1 MRGSRRGIRRW
12 FWIIPVVLPVA
23 GLLLVNLWLAC
34 PPGRAWIAGKIQR
47 RVGLETRIGRVEV
60 WPWSGVSLHEV
71 ELLQAP
77 ALRAAVSDPFARIA
91 TIRLTPVWRSWLRGK
106 REFRAVVLDS
116 PQFVVPVELLADL
129 AKSKTPALVSAAPA
143 AAPPAAVVAPP
154 FIGPPAPAPTTPPPA
169 PPIPAKVPAILTPTA
184 WLHLENASFSLFSA
198 ASGKSLI
205 DITGLG
211 GSIPVAGS
219 PAEST
224 LAVHSIRAGGE
235 PLLSDLSSSL
245 TWENPLLS
253 LKPIETEI
261 HGIKVTFAG
270 KLGMLS
276 GLPMQIEALLPRQ
289 AIESISLPANCV
301 ASAEAIAAN
310 ARFRGLLL
318 APGTWQ
324 GDFFAE
330 AQAPSGN
337 VAGHDV
343 AFDRGSTVTVLRGG
357 LLSCVDAR
365 LIGDDLSF
373 LGNGS
378 LLADGRLAAAL
389 RMVAAP
395 ESLTAIAG
403 RMFKLP
409 QGASL
414 TPLST
419 PQRAAFDLEA
429 AGNISQIF
437 LRLGREGPIVELN
450 HRTEEFK

>member
-12 FWIIPVVLPVA
+12 FWITLVILPVA
-23 GLLLVNLWLAC
+23 ALLLINLWLAC
-34 PPGRAWIAGKIQR
+34 PPGRAWIAGKIQH
-47 RVGLETRIGRVEV
+47 RVGLEVRIGRTSV
-60 WPWSGVSLHEV
+60 WPWSGVALHEV
-71 ELLQAP
+71 ELLQP
-77 ALRAAVSDPFARIA
+77 PVLRAAVSEPLGRIA
-91 TIRLTPVWRSWLRGK
+91 TMRLTPVWREWFRGK
-106 REFRAVVLDS
+106 RELRAVLLDS
-116 PQFVVPVELLADL
+116 PQLVVPVELLADL
-129 AKSKTPALVSAAPA
+129 AKSKTPAPVSAPPA
-143 AAPPAAVVAPP
+143 VVPPAAVVVAPP
-154 FIGPPAPAPTTPPPA
+154 FVGPPAPTPPTS
-169 PPIPAKVPAILTPTA
+169 PPTPPKVSTILKPTA
-184 WLHLENASFSLFSA
+184 WLHLKNASFSLFSA

-205 DITGLG
+205 DITGLS
-211 GSIPVAGS
+211 GSIPIAGS
-219 PAEST
+219 SAEST
-224 LAVHSIRAGGE
+224 LIVHSIRAGGE
-235 PLLSDLSSSL
+235 EFMSDLSSSL
-245 TWENPLLS
+245 EWEHPLLS

-261 HGIKVTFAG
+261 HDIKVTLAG

-276 GLPMQIEALLPRQ
+276 GLPLQIEALLPRQ
-289 AIESISLPANCV
+289 ALESISLPANNV
-301 ASAEAIAAN
+301 ASAEVIAAN

-324 GDFFAE
+324 GDFIAE
-330 AQAPSGN
+330 AEAPSGSI
-337 VAGHDV
+337 AGHEV
-343 AFDRGSTVTVLRGG
+343 KFDHGSSVSVLRGG

-403 RMFKLP
+403 RTFKLP

-450 HRTEEFK
+450 H